1 MKPIFKKVT
10 YLNDN
15 YSLHYVPSLYD
26 EPFFFN
32 MITAKYKTGITADQW
47 RSNASY
53 NIFLEASHTE
63 SPLRVY

>member
-26 EPFFFN
+26 EPLFFL
-32 MITAKYKTGITADQW
+32 I
-47 RSNASY
+47 RLEL
-53 NIFLEASHTE
+53 NIKQELQLTNGNQMLPIIFSWKLLTQKV
-63 SPLRVY
+63 L